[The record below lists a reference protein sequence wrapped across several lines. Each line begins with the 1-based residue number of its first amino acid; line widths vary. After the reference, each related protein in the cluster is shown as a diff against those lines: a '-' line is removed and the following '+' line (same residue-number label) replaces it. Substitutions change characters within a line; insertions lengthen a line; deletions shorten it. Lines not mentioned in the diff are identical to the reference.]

1 MRTCP
6 VFSSA
11 NHNRVPSQMT
21 IAQLLSILKA
31 RWMSAAL
38 VALLTIGAT
47 IAASLLMPKNYTAMA
62 SVVLD
67 VRSPDPIVGMTMNGM
82 ASPSYMATQVDILNS
97 ERVAQRVVQ
106 KLRLNENL
114 EMRKRWNEETGGKG
128 NFEVWIGNI
137 FQKKLDVKPS
147 RESNVIQVSYTNPDP
162 RFASVLANTFVQAYI
177 ETSIGL
183 RASPAKQ
190 YNEFFDARSKE
201 LREAVE
207 RAQEKLS
214 TFQKTSGLTGAD
226 ERFDIETQRLN
237 ELNTQLV
244 TLQAIAAESSS
255 RSAQVRTSGDQMQ
268 EVINN
273 NLVSTLRSDLSR
285 QEAKL
290 TEMNAKF
297 GDAHPLVQELRANIG
312 ELKQRIE
319 AETRRVT
326 GGVGVTGSINR
337 MRETET
343 RAALDAQRTKV
354 LRLKA
359 LRDEAVVMQ
368 REVETAQRAY
378 DQVTQRLNQTS
389 LESQLNQTNIS
400 VLSPAS
406 EPTDHSSPKIV
417 LNILMSVFVGTLLGV
432 SFAILRE
439 LTDRRVR
446 TLDDLT
452 AGLDVAVLGAIPKP
466 LRASLSGRQSPMV
479 LPSNILKRL
488 PKPGT

>member
-1 MRTCP
+1 
-6 VFSSA
+6 
-11 NHNRVPSQMT
+11 MT

-31 RWMSAAL
+31 RWISAIV

-47 IAASLLMPKNYTAMA
+47 VAASLLMPKSYTATA

-67 VRSPDPIVGMTMNGM
+67 IRSPDPIVGMPMNGM
-82 ASPSYMATQVDILNS
+82 ASPSYMATQVDILTS

-106 KLRLNENL
+106 KLRLTENQ
-114 EMRKRWNEETGGKG
+114 EMRKRWTEDTGGKG
-128 NFEVWIGNI
+128 NFEAWIADI

-147 RESNVIQVSYTNPDP
+147 RESNVIHVSYTNPDP
-162 RFASVLANTFVQAYI
+162 RFASALANTFVQAYI
-177 ETSIGL
+177 EISIGL

-190 YNEFFDARSKE
+190 YNEFFDARGKE

-207 RAQEKLS
+207 VAQEKLT
-214 TFQKTSGLTGAD
+214 TFQKANGLTGAD

-244 TLQAIAAESSS
+244 TLQAIAADSSS

-268 EVINN
+268 EVLTNS
-273 NLVSTLRSDLSR
+273 LVSSLRADLTR

-297 GDAHPLVQELRANIG
+297 GDAHPQVQELRANIG
-312 ELKQRIE
+312 ELRQRLE

-337 MRETET
+337 QREAET
-343 RAALDAQRTKV
+343 RAALDAQRSKV

-359 LRDEAVVMQ
+359 LRDEAVTMQ
-368 REVETAQRAY
+368 RAVETAQRAY
-378 DQVTQRLNQTS
+378 DQVTQRFNQTS
-389 LESQLNQTNIS
+389 LESQLNQSNIS
-400 VLSPAS
+400 VLSPAN
-406 EPTDHSSPKIV
+406 EPTDHSSPKII
-417 LNILMSVFVGTLLGV
+417 LNILVSVFVGTLLGV

-452 AGLDVAVLGAIPKP
+452 SGLDVAVLGTIPKP
-466 LRASLSGRQSPMV
+466 LRTGLSGRHSPMV
-479 LPSNILKRL
+479 LPTNILRRL

>member
-1 MRTCP
+1 
-6 VFSSA
+6 
-11 NHNRVPSQMT
+11 MT

-31 RWMSAAL
+31 RWISAIV

-47 IAASLLMPKNYTAMA
+47 VAASLLMPKSYTATA

-67 VRSPDPIVGMTMNGM
+67 IRSPDPIVGMPMNGL
-82 ASPSYMATQVDILNS
+82 ASPSYMATQVDILTS

-106 KLRLNENL
+106 KLRLTENP
-114 EMRKRWNEETGGKG
+114 EMRKRWNEDTGGKG
-128 NFEVWIGNI
+128 NFEAWIADI

-147 RESNVIQVSYTNPDP
+147 RESNVIHVSYTNPDP
-162 RFASVLANTFVQAYI
+162 RFASALANTFVQAYI

-190 YNEFFDARSKE
+190 YNEFFDARGKE
-201 LREAVE
+201 LRDAVE
-207 RAQEKLS
+207 AAQERLT
-214 TFQKTSGLTGAD
+214 TFQKANGLTGAD

-268 EVINN
+268 EVLTNS
-273 NLVSTLRSDLSR
+273 LVSSLRADLTR

-290 TEMNAKF
+290 TEMNAKL
-297 GDAHPLVQELRANIG
+297 GDAHPQVQELRANIG
-312 ELKQRIE
+312 ELRQRLE
-319 AETRRVT
+319 SETRRVT

-337 MRETET
+337 LREAET
-343 RAALDAQRTKV
+343 RTALDAQRSKV

-359 LRDEAVVMQ
+359 LRDEAVTMQ
-368 REVETAQRAY
+368 RAVETAQRAY
-378 DQVTQRLNQTS
+378 DQVTQRLNQTN
-389 LESQLNQTNIS
+389 LESQLNQSNIS
-400 VLSPAS
+400 VLSPAN
-406 EPTDHSSPKIV
+406 EPTNHSSPKII
-417 LNILMSVFVGTLLGV
+417 LNILVSVFVGTLLGV
-432 SFAILRE
+432 SFAIIRE

-452 AGLDVAVLGAIPKP
+452 SELDIAVLGTIPKP
-466 LRASLSGRQSPMV
+466 LRAGLSGRHSPMV
-479 LPSNILKRL
+479 LPTNILRRL
-488 PKPGT
+488 PKPEN

>member
-1 MRTCP
+1 
-6 VFSSA
+6 
-11 NHNRVPSQMT
+11 MT

-31 RWMSAAL
+31 RWISAIV

-47 IAASLLMPKNYTAMA
+47 VAASLLMPKSYTATA

-67 VRSPDPIVGMTMNGM
+67 IRSPDPIVGMPMNAM
-82 ASPSYMATQVDILNS
+82 ASPSYMATQVDILTS
-97 ERVAQRVVQ
+97 DRVAQRVVQ
-106 KLRLNENL
+106 KLHLTDNQ
-114 EMRKRWNEETGGKG
+114 EMRKRWNEDTKGKG
-128 NFEVWIGNI
+128 SFEAWIANI

-147 RESNVIQVSYTNPDP
+147 RESNVIHVSYTNPDP
-162 RFASVLANTFVQAYI
+162 RFASALANTFVQAYI
-177 ETSIGL
+177 EVSVGL

-190 YNEFFDARSKE
+190 YTEFFDARAKE
-201 LREAVE
+201 LHDAVE
-207 RAQEKLS
+207 VAQEKLS
-214 TFQKTSGLTGAD
+214 TFQKTNGLTGSD

-244 TLQAIAAESSS
+244 TLQAVAAESTSH
-255 RSAQVRTSGDQMQ
+255 SAQVRTAGDQMQ

-273 NLVSTLRSDLSR
+273 SLVSSLRADLTR

-297 GDAHPLVQELRANIG
+297 GDAYPLVQELRANIG
-312 ELKQRIE
+312 ELRQRL
-319 AETRRVT
+319 ETETHRIT
-326 GGVGVTGSINR
+326 GGVGVTSSINR
-337 MRETET
+337 QREAET
-343 RAALDAQRTKV
+343 RAALDSQRSKV

-359 LRDEAVVMQ
+359 LRDEAVTMQ
-368 REVETAQRAY
+368 RAVEAAQRAY

-400 VLSPAS
+400 VLSPAD
-406 EPTDHSSPKIV
+406 EPTEHSSPKII
-417 LNILMSVFVGTLLGV
+417 LNILVGVFVGTLLGV

-452 AGLDVAVLGAIPKP
+452 SGLDIYVLGMIPKP
-466 LRASLSGRQSPMV
+466 LHGKLSGRNSPMV
-479 LPSNILKRL
+479 LPTNILKRL

>member
-1 MRTCP
+1 
-6 VFSSA
+6 
-11 NHNRVPSQMT
+11 MT

-31 RWMSAAL
+31 RWISAIV

-47 IAASLLMPKNYTAMA
+47 VAASLLMPKSYTATA

-67 VRSPDPIVGMTMNGM
+67 IRSPDPIVGMPMNGM
-82 ASPSYMATQVDILNS
+82 ASPSYMATQVDILTS

-106 KLRLNENL
+106 KLRLTENQ
-114 EMRKRWNEETGGKG
+114 EMRKRWTEDTGGKG
-128 NFEVWIGNI
+128 NFEAWIADI

-147 RESNVIQVSYTNPDP
+147 RESNVIHVSYTNPDP
-162 RFASVLANTFVQAYI
+162 RFASALANTFVQAYI

-190 YNEFFDARSKE
+190 YNEFFDARGKE

-207 RAQEKLS
+207 AAQEKLT
-214 TFQKTSGLTGAD
+214 TFQKANGLTGAD

-244 TLQAIAAESSS
+244 TLQAIAADSSS

-268 EVINN
+268 EVLTNS
-273 NLVSTLRSDLSR
+273 LVSSLRADLTR

-297 GDAHPLVQELRANIG
+297 GDAHPQVQELRANIG
-312 ELKQRIE
+312 ELRQRLE
-319 AETRRVT
+319 GETRRVT

-337 MRETET
+337 LREAET
-343 RAALDAQRTKV
+343 RAALDAQRSKV

-359 LRDEAVVMQ
+359 LRDEAVTMQ
-368 REVETAQRAY
+368 RAVETAQRAY
-378 DQVTQRLNQTS
+378 DQVTQRFNQTS
-389 LESQLNQTNIS
+389 LESQLNQSNIS
-400 VLSPAS
+400 VLSPAN
-406 EPTDHSSPKIV
+406 EPTDHSSPKII
-417 LNILMSVFVGTLLGV
+417 LNILVSVFVGTLLGV

-452 AGLDVAVLGAIPKP
+452 SGLDVAVLGTIPKP
-466 LRASLSGRQSPMV
+466 LRTGLSGRHSPMV
-479 LPSNILKRL
+479 LPTNILRRL

>member
-1 MRTCP
+1 
-6 VFSSA
+6 
-11 NHNRVPSQMT
+11 MT

-31 RWMSAAL
+31 RWISAIV

-47 IAASLLMPKNYTAMA
+47 VAASLLMPKSYTATA

-67 VRSPDPIVGMTMNGM
+67 IRSPDPIVGMPMNGM
-82 ASPSYMATQVDILNS
+82 ASPSYMATQVDILTS

-106 KLRLNENL
+106 KLRLTENQ
-114 EMRKRWNEETGGKG
+114 EMRKRWTEDTGGKG
-128 NFEVWIGNI
+128 NFEAWIADI

-147 RESNVIQVSYTNPDP
+147 RESNVIHVSYTNPDP
-162 RFASVLANTFVQAYI
+162 RFASALANTFVQAYI

-190 YNEFFDARSKE
+190 YNEFFDARGKE

-207 RAQEKLS
+207 AAQEKLT
-214 TFQKTSGLTGAD
+214 TFQKANGLTGAD

-244 TLQAIAAESSS
+244 TLQAIAADSSS

-268 EVINN
+268 EVLTNS
-273 NLVSTLRSDLSR
+273 LVSSLRADLTR

-297 GDAHPLVQELRANIG
+297 GDAHPQVQELRANIG
-312 ELKQRIE
+312 ELRQRLE

-337 MRETET
+337 QREAET
-343 RAALDAQRTKV
+343 RAALDAQRSKV

-359 LRDEAVVMQ
+359 LRDEAVTMQ
-368 REVETAQRAY
+368 RAVETAQRAY
-378 DQVTQRLNQTS
+378 DQVTQRFNQTS
-389 LESQLNQTNIS
+389 LESQLNQSNIS
-400 VLSPAS
+400 VLSPAN
-406 EPTDHSSPKIV
+406 EPTDHSSPKII
-417 LNILMSVFVGTLLGV
+417 LNILVSVFVGTLLGV

-452 AGLDVAVLGAIPKP
+452 SGLDVAVLGTIPKP
-466 LRASLSGRQSPMV
+466 LRTGLSGRHSPMV
-479 LPSNILKRL
+479 LPTNILRRL

>member
-1 MRTCP
+1 M
-6 VFSSA
+6 
-11 NHNRVPSQMT
+11 
-21 IAQLLSILKA
+21 
-31 RWMSAAL
+31 
-38 VALLTIGAT
+38 
-47 IAASLLMPKNYTAMA
+47 
-62 SVVLD
+62 VLD
-67 VRSPDPIVGMTMNGM
+67 IRSPDPIVGMPMNGM
-82 ASPSYMATQVDILNS
+82 ASPSYMATQVDILTS

-106 KLRLNENL
+106 KLRLTENQ
-114 EMRKRWNEETGGKG
+114 EMRKRWTEDTGGKG
-128 NFEVWIGNI
+128 NFEAWIADI

-147 RESNVIQVSYTNPDP
+147 RESNVIHVSYTNPDP
-162 RFASVLANTFVQAYI
+162 RFASALANTFVQAYI

-190 YNEFFDARSKE
+190 YNEFFDARGKE

-207 RAQEKLS
+207 VAQEKLT
-214 TFQKTSGLTGAD
+214 TFQKANGLTGAD

-244 TLQAIAAESSS
+244 TLQAIAADSSS

-268 EVINN
+268 EVLTNS
-273 NLVSTLRSDLSR
+273 LVSSLRADLTR

-297 GDAHPLVQELRANIG
+297 GDAHPQVQELRANIG
-312 ELKQRIE
+312 ELRQRLE

-337 MRETET
+337 QREAET
-343 RAALDAQRTKV
+343 RAALDAQRSKV

-359 LRDEAVVMQ
+359 LRDEAVTMQ
-368 REVETAQRAY
+368 RAVETAQRAY
-378 DQVTQRLNQTS
+378 DQVTQRFNQTS
-389 LESQLNQTNIS
+389 LESQLNQSNIS
-400 VLSPAS
+400 VLSPAN
-406 EPTDHSSPKIV
+406 EPTDHSSPKII
-417 LNILMSVFVGTLLGV
+417 LNILVSVFVGTLLGV

-452 AGLDVAVLGAIPKP
+452 SGLDVAVLGTIPKP
-466 LRASLSGRQSPMV
+466 LRTGLSGRHSPMV
-479 LPSNILKRL
+479 LPTNILRRL

>member
-1 MRTCP
+1 
-6 VFSSA
+6 V
-11 NHNRVPSQMT
+11 
-21 IAQLLSILKA
+21 LLDI
-31 RWMSAAL
+31 
-38 VALLTIGAT
+38 
-47 IAASLLMPKNYTAMA
+47 
-62 SVVLD
+62 
-67 VRSPDPIVGMTMNGM
+67 RSPDPIVGMPMGGM
-82 ASPSYMATQVDILNS
+82 STPSYMATQVDILTS
-97 ERVAQRVVQ
+97 DRVAQRVVQ
-106 KLRLNENL
+106 KLRLNENQ
-114 EMRKRWNEETGGKG
+114 EMRRRWNEETGGKG
-128 NFEVWIGNI
+128 NFDAWIANI

-147 RESNVIQVSYTNPDP
+147 RESNVIHVSYTNGDP
-162 RFASVLANTFVQAYI
+162 RFASALANTFVQAYI
-177 ETSIGL
+177 DTTVGL

-190 YNEFFDARSKE
+190 YNEFFGARGKE

-214 TFQKTSGLTGAD
+214 TFQKTNGLTGAD

-244 TLQAIAAESSS
+244 TLQAIAADSSS

-273 NLVSTLRSDLSR
+273 SLVSSLRSDVTR

-297 GDAHPLVQELRANIG
+297 GDAHPLVLELRANIG
-312 ELKQRIE
+312 ELRQRIE
-319 AETRRVT
+319 SETRRVT

-337 MRETET
+337 QREAET
-343 RAALDAQRTKV
+343 RAALDAQRNK
-354 LRLKA
+354 
-359 LRDEAVVMQ
+359 
-368 REVETAQRAY
+368 
-378 DQVTQRLNQTS
+378 VTQRLNQTS

-400 VLSPAS
+400 VLSPAD
-406 EPTDHSSPKIV
+406 EPTEHSSPKIV
-417 LNILMSVFVGTLLGV
+417 LSILVSVFVGTLLGV

-452 AGLDVAVLGAIPKP
+452 SGLDIAVLGMIPRP
-466 LRASLSGRQSPMV
+466 LRSSLSGRNSPMV

-488 PKPGT
+488 PKASI

>member
-1 MRTCP
+1 
-6 VFSSA
+6 
-11 NHNRVPSQMT
+11 MT

-31 RWMSAAL
+31 RWISAIV

-47 IAASLLMPKNYTAMA
+47 VAASLLMPKSYTATA

-67 VRSPDPIVGMTMNGM
+67 IRSPDPIVGMPMNGM
-82 ASPSYMATQVDILNS
+82 ASPSYMATQVDILTS

-106 KLRLNENL
+106 KLRLTENQ
-114 EMRKRWNEETGGKG
+114 EMRKRWTEDTGGKG
-128 NFEVWIGNI
+128 NFEAWIADI

-147 RESNVIQVSYTNPDP
+147 RESNVIHVSYTNPDP
-162 RFASVLANTFVQAYI
+162 RFASALANTFVQAYI

-190 YNEFFDARSKE
+190 YNEFFDARGKE

-207 RAQEKLS
+207 VAQEKLT
-214 TFQKTSGLTGAD
+214 TFQKANGLTGAD

-244 TLQAIAAESSS
+244 TLQAIAADSSS

-268 EVINN
+268 EVLTNS
-273 NLVSTLRSDLSR
+273 LVSSLRADLTR

-297 GDAHPLVQELRANIG
+297 GDAHPQVQELRANIG
-312 ELKQRIE
+312 ELRQRLE

-337 MRETET
+337 QREAET
-343 RAALDAQRTKV
+343 RAALDAQRSKV

-359 LRDEAVVMQ
+359 LRDEAVTMQ
-368 REVETAQRAY
+368 RAVETAQRAY
-378 DQVTQRLNQTS
+378 DQVTQRFNQTS
-389 LESQLNQTNIS
+389 LESQLNQSNIS
-400 VLSPAS
+400 VLSPAN
-406 EPTDHSSPKIV
+406 EPTDHSSPKII
-417 LNILMSVFVGTLLGV
+417 LNILVSVFVGTLLGV

-452 AGLDVAVLGAIPKP
+452 SGLDVAVLGTIPKP
-466 LRASLSGRQSPMV
+466 LRTGLSGRHPPMV
-479 LPSNILKRL
+479 LPTNILRRL

>member
-1 MRTCP
+1 
-6 VFSSA
+6 
-11 NHNRVPSQMT
+11 MT

>member
-1 MRTCP
+1 
-6 VFSSA
+6 
-11 NHNRVPSQMT
+11 MT

-31 RWMSAAL
+31 RWISAIV

-47 IAASLLMPKNYTAMA
+47 VAASLLMPKSYTATA

-67 VRSPDPIVGMTMNGM
+67 IRSPDP
-82 ASPSYMATQVDILNS
+82 ATQVDILTS

-106 KLRLNENL
+106 KLRLTENQ
-114 EMRKRWNEETGGKG
+114 EMRKRWTEDTGGKG
-128 NFEVWIGNI
+128 NFEAWIADI

-147 RESNVIQVSYTNPDP
+147 RESNVIHVSYTNPDP
-162 RFASVLANTFVQAYI
+162 RFASALANTFVQAYI

-190 YNEFFDARSKE
+190 YNEFFDARGKE

-207 RAQEKLS
+207 VAQEKLT
-214 TFQKTSGLTGAD
+214 TFQKANGLTGAD

-244 TLQAIAAESSS
+244 TLQAIAADSSS

-268 EVINN
+268 EVLTNS
-273 NLVSTLRSDLSR
+273 LVSSLRADLTR

-297 GDAHPLVQELRANIG
+297 GDAHPQVQELRANIG
-312 ELKQRIE
+312 ELRQRLE

-337 MRETET
+337 QREAET
-343 RAALDAQRTKV
+343 RAALDAQRSKV

-359 LRDEAVVMQ
+359 LRDEAVTMQ
-368 REVETAQRAY
+368 RAVETAQRAY
-378 DQVTQRLNQTS
+378 DQVTQRFNQTS
-389 LESQLNQTNIS
+389 LESQLNQSNIS
-400 VLSPAS
+400 VLSPAN
-406 EPTDHSSPKIV
+406 EPTDHSSPKII
-417 LNILMSVFVGTLLGV
+417 LNILVSVFVGTLLGV

-452 AGLDVAVLGAIPKP
+452 SGLDVAVLGTIPKP
-466 LRASLSGRQSPMV
+466 LRTGLSGRHSPMV
-479 LPSNILKRL
+479 LPTNILRRL

>member
-1 MRTCP
+1 
-6 VFSSA
+6 
-11 NHNRVPSQMT
+11 MT

-31 RWMSAAL
+31 RWISAIV

-47 IAASLLMPKNYTAMA
+47 VAASLLMPKSYTATA

-67 VRSPDPIVGMTMNGM
+67 IRSPDPIVGMPMNGM
-82 ASPSYMATQVDILNS
+82 ASPSYMATQVDILTS

-106 KLRLNENL
+106 KLRLTENQ
-114 EMRKRWNEETGGKG
+114 EMRKRWTEDTGGKG
-128 NFEVWIGNI
+128 NFEAWIADI

-147 RESNVIQVSYTNPDP
+147 RESNVIHVSYTNPDP
-162 RFASVLANTFVQAYI
+162 RFASALANTFVQAYI

-190 YNEFFDARSKE
+190 YNEFFDARGKE

-207 RAQEKLS
+207 VAQEKLT
-214 TFQKTSGLTGAD
+214 TFQKANGLTGAD

-244 TLQAIAAESSS
+244 TLQAIAADSSS

-268 EVINN
+268 EVLTNS
-273 NLVSTLRSDLSR
+273 LVSSLRADLTR

-297 GDAHPLVQELRANIG
+297 GDAHPQVQELRANIG
-312 ELKQRIE
+312 ELRQRLE

-337 MRETET
+337 QREAET
-343 RAALDAQRTKV
+343 RAALDAQRSKV

-359 LRDEAVVMQ
+359 LRDEAVTMQ
-368 REVETAQRAY
+368 RAVETAQRAY
-378 DQVTQRLNQTS
+378 DQVTQRFNQTS
-389 LESQLNQTNIS
+389 LESQLNQSNIS
-400 VLSPAS
+400 VLSPAN
-406 EPTDHSSPKIV
+406 EPTDHSSPKII
-417 LNILMSVFVGTLLGV
+417 LNILVSVFVGTLLGV

-452 AGLDVAVLGAIPKP
+452 SGLDVAVLGTIPKP
-466 LRASLSGRQSPMV
+466 LRAGLSGRHSPMV
-479 LPSNILKRL
+479 LPTNILRRL

>member
-1 MRTCP
+1 
-6 VFSSA
+6 
-11 NHNRVPSQMT
+11 MT
-21 IAQLLSILKA
+21 FAQLLSILKA
-31 RWMSAAL
+31 RWISAIV

-47 IAASLLMPKNYTAMA
+47 VAASLLMPKSYTATA

-67 VRSPDPIVGMTMNGM
+67 IRSPDPIVGMPMNGM
-82 ASPSYMATQVDILNS
+82 ASPSYMATQVDILTS

-106 KLRLNENL
+106 KLRLTENQ
-114 EMRKRWNEETGGKG
+114 EMRKRWTEDTGGKG
-128 NFEVWIGNI
+128 NFEAWIADI

-147 RESNVIQVSYTNPDP
+147 RESNVIHVSYTNPDP
-162 RFASVLANTFVQAYI
+162 RFASALANTFVQAYI

-190 YNEFFDARSKE
+190 YNEFFDARGKE

-207 RAQEKLS
+207 VAQEKLT
-214 TFQKTSGLTGAD
+214 TFQKANGLTGAD

-244 TLQAIAAESSS
+244 TLQAIAADSSS

-268 EVINN
+268 EVLTNS
-273 NLVSTLRSDLSR
+273 LVSSLRADLTR

-297 GDAHPLVQELRANIG
+297 GDAHPQVQELRANIG
-312 ELKQRIE
+312 ELRQRLE

-337 MRETET
+337 QREAET
-343 RAALDAQRTKV
+343 RAALDAQRSKV

-359 LRDEAVVMQ
+359 LRDEAVTMQ
-368 REVETAQRAY
+368 RAVETAQRAY
-378 DQVTQRLNQTS
+378 DQVTQRFNQTS
-389 LESQLNQTNIS
+389 LESQLNQSNIS
-400 VLSPAS
+400 VLSPAN
-406 EPTDHSSPKIV
+406 EPTDHSSPKII
-417 LNILMSVFVGTLLGV
+417 LNILVSVFVGTLLGV

-452 AGLDVAVLGAIPKP
+452 SGLDVAVLGTIPKP
-466 LRASLSGRQSPMV
+466 LRTGLSGRHSPMV
-479 LPSNILKRL
+479 LPTNILRRL

>member
-1 MRTCP
+1 
-6 VFSSA
+6 
-11 NHNRVPSQMT
+11 MT

-31 RWMSAAL
+31 RWISAIV

-47 IAASLLMPKNYTAMA
+47 VAASLLMPKSYTATA

-67 VRSPDPIVGMTMNGM
+67 IRSPDPIVGMPMNGM
-82 ASPSYMATQVDILNS
+82 ASPSYMATQVDILTS

-106 KLRLNENL
+106 KLRLTENQ
-114 EMRKRWNEETGGKG
+114 EMRKRWTEDTGGKG
-128 NFEVWIGNI
+128 NFEAWIADI

-147 RESNVIQVSYTNPDP
+147 RESNVIHVSYTNPDP
-162 RFASVLANTFVQAYI
+162 RFASALANTFVQAYI

-190 YNEFFDARSKE
+190 YNEFFDARGKE

-207 RAQEKLS
+207 VAQEKLT
-214 TFQKTSGLTGAD
+214 TFQKANGLTGAD

-244 TLQAIAAESSS
+244 TLQAIAADSSS

-268 EVINN
+268 EVLTNS
-273 NLVSTLRSDLSR
+273 LVSSLRADLTR

-297 GDAHPLVQELRANIG
+297 GDAHPQVQELRANIG
-312 ELKQRIE
+312 ELRQRIE

-337 MRETET
+337 QREAET
-343 RAALDAQRTKV
+343 RAALDAQRSKV

-359 LRDEAVVMQ
+359 LRDEAVTMQ
-368 REVETAQRAY
+368 RAVETAQRAY
-378 DQVTQRLNQTS
+378 DQVTQRFNQTS
-389 LESQLNQTNIS
+389 LESQLNQSNIS
-400 VLSPAS
+400 VLSPAN
-406 EPTDHSSPKIV
+406 EPTDHSSPKII
-417 LNILMSVFVGTLLGV
+417 LNILVSVFVGTLLGV

-452 AGLDVAVLGAIPKP
+452 SGLDVAVLGTIPKP
-466 LRASLSGRQSPMV
+466 LRTGLSGRHSPMV
-479 LPSNILKRL
+479 LPTNILRRL

>member
-1 MRTCP
+1 
-6 VFSSA
+6 
-11 NHNRVPSQMT
+11 MT

-31 RWMSAAL
+31 RWISAIV

-47 IAASLLMPKNYTAMA
+47 VAASLLMPKSYTATA

-67 VRSPDPIVGMTMNGM
+67 IRSPDPIVGMPMNGM
-82 ASPSYMATQVDILNS
+82 ASPSYMATQVDILTS

-106 KLRLNENL
+106 KLRLTENQ
-114 EMRKRWNEETGGKG
+114 EMRKRWTEDTGGKG
-128 NFEVWIGNI
+128 NFEAWIADI

-147 RESNVIQVSYTNPDP
+147 RESNVIHVSYTNPDP
-162 RFASVLANTFVQAYI
+162 RFASALANTFVQAYI

-190 YNEFFDARSKE
+190 YNEFFDARGKE

-207 RAQEKLS
+207 AAQEKLT
-214 TFQKTSGLTGAD
+214 TFQKANGLTGAD

-244 TLQAIAAESSS
+244 TLQAIAADSSS

-268 EVINN
+268 EVLTNS
-273 NLVSTLRSDLSR
+273 LVSSLRADLTR

-297 GDAHPLVQELRANIG
+297 GDAHPQVQELRANIG
-312 ELKQRIE
+312 ELRQRLE

-337 MRETET
+337 QREAET
-343 RAALDAQRTKV
+343 RAALDAQRSKV

-359 LRDEAVVMQ
+359 LRDEAVTMQ
-368 REVETAQRAY
+368 RAVETAQRAY
-378 DQVTQRLNQTS
+378 DQVTQRFNQTS
-389 LESQLNQTNIS
+389 LESQLNQSNIS
-400 VLSPAS
+400 VLSPAN
-406 EPTDHSSPKIV
+406 EPTDHSSPKII
-417 LNILMSVFVGTLLGV
+417 LNILVSVFVGTLLGV

-452 AGLDVAVLGAIPKP
+452 SGLDVAVLGTIPKP
-466 LRASLSGRQSPMV
+466 LRAGLSGRHSPMV
-479 LPSNILKRL
+479 LPTNILRRL

>member
-1 MRTCP
+1 
-6 VFSSA
+6 
-11 NHNRVPSQMT
+11 MT

-31 RWMSAAL
+31 RWISAIV

-47 IAASLLMPKNYTAMA
+47 VAASLLMPKSYTATA

-67 VRSPDPIVGMTMNGM
+67 IRSPDPIVGMPMNGM
-82 ASPSYMATQVDILNS
+82 ASPSYMATQVDILTS

-106 KLRLNENL
+106 KLRLTENQ
-114 EMRKRWNEETGGKG
+114 EMRKRWTEDTGGKG
-128 NFEVWIGNI
+128 NFEAWIADI

-147 RESNVIQVSYTNPDP
+147 RESNVIHVSYTNPDP
-162 RFASVLANTFVQAYI
+162 RFASALANTFVQAYI

-190 YNEFFDARSKE
+190 YNEFFDARGKE

-207 RAQEKLS
+207 VAQEKLT
-214 TFQKTSGLTGAD
+214 TFQKANGLTGAD

-244 TLQAIAAESSS
+244 TLQAIAADSSS

-268 EVINN
+268 EVLTNS
-273 NLVSTLRSDLSR
+273 LVSSLRADLTR

-297 GDAHPLVQELRANIG
+297 GDAHPQVQELRANIG
-312 ELKQRIE
+312 ELRQRLE

-337 MRETET
+337 QREAET
-343 RAALDAQRTKV
+343 RAALDAQRSKV

-359 LRDEAVVMQ
+359 LRDEAVTMQ
-368 REVETAQRAY
+368 RAVETAQRAY
-378 DQVTQRLNQTS
+378 DQVTQRFNQTS
-389 LESQLNQTNIS
+389 LESQLNQSNIS
-400 VLSPAS
+400 VLSPAN
-406 EPTDHSSPKIV
+406 EPTDHSSPKII
-417 LNILMSVFVGTLLGV
+417 LNILVSVFVGTLLGV

-452 AGLDVAVLGAIPKP
+452 SGLDVAVLGTIPKP
-466 LRASLSGRQSPMV
+466 LRTGLSGRHSPMV
-479 LPSNILKRL
+479 LPTNILRRL

>member
-1 MRTCP
+1 
-6 VFSSA
+6 
-11 NHNRVPSQMT
+11 MT

-31 RWMSAAL
+31 RWISAIV

-47 IAASLLMPKNYTAMA
+47 VAASLLMPKSYTATA

-67 VRSPDPIVGMTMNGM
+67 VRSPDPIVGMPMNGM
-82 ASPSYMATQVDILNS
+82 ASPSYMATQVDILTS

-106 KLRLNENL
+106 KLRLTDNQD
-114 EMRKRWNEETGGKG
+114 MRKRWMEDTGGRG
-128 NFEVWIGNI
+128 NVEAWIANI

-147 RESNVIQVSYTNPDP
+147 RESNVIHVSYTNPDP
-162 RFASVLANTFVQAYI
+162 RFASALANSFVQAYI
-177 ETSIGL
+177 EVSVGL

-190 YNEFFDARSKE
+190 YTEFFDARSKE
-201 LREAVE
+201 LRDAVE
-207 RAQEKLS
+207 AAQEKLS
-214 TFQKTSGLTGAD
+214 TFQKANGLTGSD

-244 TLQAIAAESSS
+244 TLQAVAAESTS
-255 RSAQVRTSGDQMQ
+255 RSAQVRSSGDQMQ
-268 EVINN
+268 EVLNN
-273 NLVSTLRSDLSR
+273 SLVSSLRADLTR

-312 ELKQRIE
+312 ELRQRLE

-337 MRETET
+337 QREAET
-343 RAALDAQRTKV
+343 RAALDAQRSKV

-359 LRDEAVVMQ
+359 LRDEAVTMQ
-368 REVETAQRAY
+368 RSVEAAQRAY
-378 DQVTQRLNQTS
+378 DQVMQRMNQS
-389 LESQLNQTNIS
+389 NLESQLNQTNIS
-400 VLSPAS
+400 VLSPAD
-406 EPTDHSSPKIV
+406 EPTEHSSPKII
-417 LNILMSVFVGTLLGV
+417 LNILVSVFVGTLLGV
-432 SFAILRE
+432 TFAILRE

-452 AGLDVAVLGAIPKP
+452 SGLDIAVLGMIPKP
-466 LRASLSGRQSPMV
+466 LRTGLAGRNSPMV

>member
-1 MRTCP
+1 
-6 VFSSA
+6 
-11 NHNRVPSQMT
+11 MT

-31 RWMSAAL
+31 RWISAIV

-47 IAASLLMPKNYTAMA
+47 VAASLLMPKSYTATA

-67 VRSPDPIVGMTMNGM
+67 IRSPDPIVGMPMNGM
-82 ASPSYMATQVDILNS
+82 ASPSYMATQVDILTS

-106 KLRLNENL
+106 KLRLTENQ
-114 EMRKRWNEETGGKG
+114 EMRKRWTEDTGGKG
-128 NFEVWIGNI
+128 NFEAWIADI

-147 RESNVIQVSYTNPDP
+147 RESNVIHVSYTNPDP
-162 RFASVLANTFVQAYI
+162 RFASALANTFVQAYI

-190 YNEFFDARSKE
+190 YNEFFDARGKE

-207 RAQEKLS
+207 VAQEKLT
-214 TFQKTSGLTGAD
+214 TFQKANGLTGAD

-244 TLQAIAAESSS
+244 TLQAIAADSSS

-268 EVINN
+268 EVLTNS
-273 NLVSTLRSDLSR
+273 LVSSLRADLTR

-297 GDAHPLVQELRANIG
+297 GDAHPQVQELRANIG
-312 ELKQRIE
+312 ELRQRLE

-337 MRETET
+337 QREAET
-343 RAALDAQRTKV
+343 RASLDAQRSKV

-359 LRDEAVVMQ
+359 LRDEAVTMQ
-368 REVETAQRAY
+368 RAVETAQRAY
-378 DQVTQRLNQTS
+378 DQVTQRFNQTS
-389 LESQLNQTNIS
+389 LESQLNQSNIS
-400 VLSPAS
+400 VLSPAN
-406 EPTDHSSPKIV
+406 EPTDHSSPKII
-417 LNILMSVFVGTLLGV
+417 LNILVSVFVGTLLGV

-452 AGLDVAVLGAIPKP
+452 SGLDVAVLGTIPKP
-466 LRASLSGRQSPMV
+466 LRTGLSGRHSPMV
-479 LPSNILKRL
+479 LPTNILRRL

>member
-1 MRTCP
+1 
-6 VFSSA
+6 
-11 NHNRVPSQMT
+11 MT
-21 IAQLLSILKA
+21 FAQLLSILKA
-31 RWMSAAL
+31 RWITAIV

-47 IAASLLMPKNYTAMA
+47 VAASLLMPKSYTATA
-62 SVVLD
+62 TVLLD
-67 VRSPDPIVGMTMNGM
+67 IRSPDPIVGMSMGGM
-82 ASPSYMATQVDILNS
+82 STPAYMATQVDILMS
-97 ERVAQRVVQ
+97 DRVAQRVVQ
-106 KLRLNENL
+106 KLRLNENQ
-114 EMRKRWNEETGGKG
+114 EMRQRWNAETGGKG
-128 NFEVWIGNI
+128 SFEAWIANI
-137 FQKKLDVKPS
+137 FQKKLEVKPS
-147 RESNVIQVSYTNPDP
+147 RESNVINVSYTNADP
-162 RFASVLANTFVQAYI
+162 RFASALANTFVQAYI
-177 ETSIGL
+177 DISVGL

-190 YNEFFDARSKE
+190 YNEFFDARGKE
-201 LREAVE
+201 MREAVE

-214 TFQKTSGLTGAD
+214 TFQKTNGLTGAD

-244 TLQAIAAESSS
+244 TLQAISAESSS

-273 NLVSTLRSDLSR
+273 SLVSSLRSDLSR

-312 ELKQRIE
+312 ELRQRIE
-319 AETRRVT
+319 GETRRVT

-337 MRETET
+337 QREAET
-343 RAALDAQRTKV
+343 RAALDAQRNKV

-378 DQVTQRLNQTS
+378 EQVTQRLNQTS

-400 VLSPAS
+400 VLSPAN
-406 EPTDHSSPKIV
+406 EPTEQSSPKII
-417 LNILMSVFVGTLLGV
+417 LNILVSVFVGTLLGV
-432 SFAILRE
+432 SFSILRE

-452 AGLDVAVLGAIPKP
+452 TGLDIAVLGMIPRP
-466 LRASLSGRQSPMV
+466 LRSGLSGRNSPMV
-479 LPSNILKRL
+479 LPSNILKHL
-488 PKPGT
+488 PKPGN

>member
-1 MRTCP
+1 
-6 VFSSA
+6 
-11 NHNRVPSQMT
+11 MT

-31 RWMSAAL
+31 RWISAIV

-47 IAASLLMPKNYTAMA
+47 VAASLLMPKSYTATA

-67 VRSPDPIVGMTMNGM
+67 IRSPDPIVGMPMNGL
-82 ASPSYMATQVDILNS
+82 ASPSYMATQVDILTS

-106 KLRLNENL
+106 KLRLTENP
-114 EMRKRWNEETGGKG
+114 EMRTRWNEDTGGKG
-128 NFEVWIGNI
+128 NFEAWIADI

-147 RESNVIQVSYTNPDP
+147 RESNVIHVSYTNPDP
-162 RFASVLANTFVQAYI
+162 RFASALANTFVQAYI

-190 YNEFFDARSKE
+190 YNEFFDARGKE
-201 LREAVE
+201 LRDAVE
-207 RAQEKLS
+207 AAQEKL
-214 TFQKTSGLTGAD
+214 TAFQKANGLTGAD

-244 TLQAIAAESSS
+244 TLQAVAAESSS

-268 EVINN
+268 EVLTNS
-273 NLVSTLRSDLSR
+273 LVSSLRADLTR

-297 GDAHPLVQELRANIG
+297 GEAHPQVQELRANIG
-312 ELKQRIE
+312 ELRQRLE
-319 AETRRVT
+319 SETRRVT

-337 MRETET
+337 LREAET
-343 RAALDAQRTKV
+343 RTALDAQRSKV

-359 LRDEAVVMQ
+359 LRDEAVTMQ
-368 REVETAQRAY
+368 RAVETAQRAY
-378 DQVTQRLNQTS
+378 DQVTQRLNQTN
-389 LESQLNQTNIS
+389 LESQLNQSNIS
-400 VLSPAS
+400 VLSPAN
-406 EPTDHSSPKIV
+406 EPTSHSSPKIV
-417 LNILMSVFVGTLLGV
+417 LNILVSVFVGTLLGV

-452 AGLDVAVLGAIPKP
+452 SGLDIAVLGTIPKP
-466 LRASLSGRQSPMV
+466 LRAGLSGRHSPMV
-479 LPSNILKRL
+479 LPTNILRRL
-488 PKPGT
+488 SKSET

>member
-1 MRTCP
+1 
-6 VFSSA
+6 
-11 NHNRVPSQMT
+11 MT

-31 RWMSAAL
+31 RWISAIV

-47 IAASLLMPKNYTAMA
+47 VAASLLMPKSYTATA

-67 VRSPDPIVGMTMNGM
+67 IRSPDPIVGMPMNGM
-82 ASPSYMATQVDILNS
+82 ASPSYMATQVDILTS

-106 KLRLNENL
+106 KLRLTENQA
-114 EMRKRWNEETGGKG
+114 MRKRWTEDTGGKG
-128 NFEVWIGNI
+128 NFEAWIADI

-147 RESNVIQVSYTNPDP
+147 RESNVIHVSYTNPDP
-162 RFASVLANTFVQAYI
+162 RFASALANTFVQAYI

-190 YNEFFDARSKE
+190 YNEFFDARGKE

-207 RAQEKLS
+207 AAQEKLT
-214 TFQKTSGLTGAD
+214 TFQKANGLTGAD

-244 TLQAIAAESSS
+244 TLQAIAADSSS

-268 EVINN
+268 EVLTNS
-273 NLVSTLRSDLSR
+273 LVSSLRADLTR

-297 GDAHPLVQELRANIG
+297 GDAHPQVQELRANIG
-312 ELKQRIE
+312 ELRQRLE
-319 AETRRVT
+319 GETRRVT

-337 MRETET
+337 LREAET
-343 RAALDAQRTKV
+343 RAALDAQRSKV

-359 LRDEAVVMQ
+359 LRDEAVTMQ
-368 REVETAQRAY
+368 RAVETAQRAY
-378 DQVTQRLNQTS
+378 DQVTQRFNQTS
-389 LESQLNQTNIS
+389 LESQLNQSNIS
-400 VLSPAS
+400 VLSPAN
-406 EPTDHSSPKIV
+406 EPTDHSSPKII
-417 LNILMSVFVGTLLGV
+417 LNILVSVFVGTLLGV

-452 AGLDVAVLGAIPKP
+452 SGLDVAVLGTIPKP
-466 LRASLSGRQSPMV
+466 LRTGLSGRHSPMV
-479 LPSNILKRL
+479 LPTNILRRL

>member
-1 MRTCP
+1 
-6 VFSSA
+6 
-11 NHNRVPSQMT
+11 MT

-31 RWMSAAL
+31 RWISAIV

-47 IAASLLMPKNYTAMA
+47 VAASLLMPKSYTATA

-67 VRSPDPIVGMTMNGM
+67 IRSPDPIVGMPMNGM
-82 ASPSYMATQVDILNS
+82 ASPSYMATQVDILTS

-106 KLRLNENL
+106 KLRLTENQ
-114 EMRKRWNEETGGKG
+114 EMRKRWTEDTGGKG
-128 NFEVWIGNI
+128 NFEAWIADI

-147 RESNVIQVSYTNPDP
+147 RESNVIHVSYTNPDP
-162 RFASVLANTFVQAYI
+162 RFASALANTFVQAYI

-190 YNEFFDARSKE
+190 YNEFFDARGKE

-207 RAQEKLS
+207 AAQEKLT
-214 TFQKTSGLTGAD
+214 TFQKANGLTGAD

-244 TLQAIAAESSS
+244 TLQAIAADSSS

-268 EVINN
+268 EVLTNS
-273 NLVSTLRSDLSR
+273 LVSSLRADLTR

-297 GDAHPLVQELRANIG
+297 GDAHPQVQELRANIG
-312 ELKQRIE
+312 ELRQRLE

-337 MRETET
+337 QREAET
-343 RAALDAQRTKV
+343 RAALDAQRSKV

-359 LRDEAVVMQ
+359 LRDEAVTMQ
-368 REVETAQRAY
+368 RAVETAQRAY
-378 DQVTQRLNQTS
+378 DQVTQRFNQTS
-389 LESQLNQTNIS
+389 LESQLNQSNIS
-400 VLSPAS
+400 VLSPAN
-406 EPTDHSSPKIV
+406 EPTDHSSPKII
-417 LNILMSVFVGTLLGV
+417 LNILVSVFVGTLLGV

-452 AGLDVAVLGAIPKP
+452 SGLDVAVLGTIPKP
-466 LRASLSGRQSPMV
+466 LRTGLSGRHPPMV
-479 LPSNILKRL
+479 LPTNILRRL